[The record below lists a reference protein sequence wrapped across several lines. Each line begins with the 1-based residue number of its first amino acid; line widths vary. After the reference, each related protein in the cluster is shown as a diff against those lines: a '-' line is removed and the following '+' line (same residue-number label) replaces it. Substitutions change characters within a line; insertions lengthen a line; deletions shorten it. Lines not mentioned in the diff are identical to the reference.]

1 MRLSERRVHQIARR
15 IVDHLVDDD
24 LVDTDMPENR
34 LGEAIESIILAD
46 LRIEDEIDAE
56 AIERIRTYSR
66 NIPEGSSEWM
76 ILMDKFRDEIAKRR
90 RYVFG

>member
-15 IVDHLVDDD
+15 IVDHLVGDD
-24 LVDTDMPENR
+24 LIDTDATEER
-34 LGEAIESIILAD
+34 LRDSIELIIVGD
-46 LRIEDEIDAE
+46 LKVEDEIDAE

-76 ILMDKFRDEIAKRR
+76 ILMDKFRDEIARRR

>member
-15 IVDHLVDDD
+15 IADRLLEGD
-24 LVDTDMPENR
+24 LVEADLPEGR
-34 LGEAIESIILAD
+34 LGEVVESIILLD

-56 AIERIRTYSR
+56 AIERIRSYSR
-66 NIPEGSSEWM
+66 QIPEGSSEWM
-76 ILMDKFRDEIAKRR
+76 ILMDKFRDEIARRR